1 MEASGVTLASCLNK
15 LRFMKYSLKAYL
27 SGILLFFK
35 CLQGQSQTFENLDI
49 SSDDGLEIV
58 TWNIEW
64 FPKNNSTPDYVQDIL
79 LGIGADIYAIQE
91 IDDTTVFKNTIN
103 ELEDYEYI
111 LMDGWFGGL
120 VYVYNTEQIEVLEAF
135 EIYTSSEFWNPLPR
149 SPLVLRFLFQGE
161 EVYAINNHFKCCGD
175 NYINLNNENDEEM
188 RRLIASTLIEEY
200 MSEELENKRVILLG
214 DLNDMIDE
222 LPSTNVFTPFLNS
235 PNQYWFADTEI
246 ALGPSSGWS
255 YPTWPSHLD
264 HILVT
269 DEIFSDLEAPTT
281 EVSVIDIASEM
292 GGWYNYENNVSD
304 HRPVA
309 MSIQLSPLTVQE
321 NSLLE
326 RELVG
331 VYDVLGRPAIYS
343 PGKVLIYRYSDGSAL
358 KRISFSTS
366 QPE

>member
-1 MEASGVTLASCLNK
+1 MKRLFKKIFCCLLLNSCIISLA
-15 LRFMKYSLKAYL
+15 
-27 SGILLFFK
+27 
-35 CLQGQSQTFENLDI
+35 QDFENLSIANDE
-49 SSDDGLEIV
+49 SLEIV

-64 FPKNNSTPDYVQDIL
+64 FPKNNSTPDYVRDIIQ
-79 LGIGADIYAIQE
+79 GIGADVYAIQE

-103 ELEDYEYI
+103 EIENYEYI
-111 LMDGWFGGL
+111 LLNGWFGGL
-120 VYVYNTEQIEVLEAF
+120 VYVYNTEHIEVLESYK
-135 EIYTSSEFWNPLPR
+135 IYSTSEFWNPLPR
-149 SPLVLRFLFQGE
+149 SPLVLRFLFQE
-161 EVYAINNHFKCCGD
+161 QEVYAINNHFKCCGD

-200 MSEELENKRVILLG
+200 MSEELEDKRVILLG

-235 PNQYWFADTEI
+235 PDQYWFADTEI

-269 DEIFSDLEAPTT
+269 DEMFSDLEAPST

-309 MSIQLSPLTVQE
+309 MIIQLSPLTIQE
-321 NSLLE
+321 NVPQK
-326 RELVG
+326 RELEG
-331 VYDVLGRPAIYS
+331 IYDVLGRSVSYS
-343 PGKVLIYRYSDGSAL
+343 PGKVLIYRYKDGSVF
-358 KRISFSTS
+358 KIISFSSS

>member
-1 MEASGVTLASCLNK
+1 MRLLIKKIFCYLLLNSCIVSLA
-15 LRFMKYSLKAYL
+15 
-27 SGILLFFK
+27 
-35 CLQGQSQTFENLDI
+35 QDFENLSIANDE
-49 SSDDGLEIV
+49 SLEIV

-64 FPKNNSTPDYVQDIL
+64 FPKNNSTPDYVRDIIQ
-79 LGIGADIYAIQE
+79 GIGADVYAIQE

-103 ELEDYEYI
+103 EIENYEYI
-111 LMDGWFGGL
+111 LLNGWFGGL
-120 VYVYNTEQIEVLEAF
+120 VYVYNTEHIEVLESYR
-135 EIYTSSEFWNPLPR
+135 IYSTSEFWNPLPR
-149 SPLVLRFLFQGE
+149 SPLVLRFLFQGQ

-269 DEIFSDLEAPTT
+269 DEMFSDLEASST
-281 EVSVIDIASEM
+281 EVSVIDIATEM

-309 MSIQLSPLTVQE
+309 MTIQLSPLTVQE

-343 PGKVLIYRYSDGSAL
+343 PGKVLIYRYSDGSVL

>member
-1 MEASGVTLASCLNK
+1 MRLLIKKIFSYLLLNSCIVSLA
-15 LRFMKYSLKAYL
+15 
-27 SGILLFFK
+27 
-35 CLQGQSQTFENLDI
+35 QDFENLSIANDE
-49 SSDDGLEIV
+49 SLEIV

-64 FPKNNSTPDYVQDIL
+64 FPKNNSTPDYVRDIIQ
-79 LGIGADIYAIQE
+79 GIGADVYAIQE

-103 ELEDYEYI
+103 EIENYEYI
-111 LMDGWFGGL
+111 LLNGWFGGL
-120 VYVYNTEQIEVLEAF
+120 VYVYNTEHIEVLESYR
-135 EIYTSSEFWNPLPR
+135 IYSTSEFWNPLPR
-149 SPLVLRFLFQGE
+149 SPLVLRFLFQGQ
-161 EVYAINNHFKCCGD
+161 EVYTINNHFKCCGD

-235 PNQYWFADTEI
+235 PDQYWFADTEI
-246 ALGPSSGWS
+246 AMGPSSGWS

-269 DEIFSDLEAPTT
+269 DEMFSDLEASST
-281 EVSVIDIASEM
+281 EVSVIDIATEM

-309 MSIQLSPLTVQE
+309 MTIQLSPLTVQE

-343 PGKVLIYRYSDGSAL
+343 PGKVLIYRYSDGSVL
-358 KRISFSTS
+358 KRISFSNS